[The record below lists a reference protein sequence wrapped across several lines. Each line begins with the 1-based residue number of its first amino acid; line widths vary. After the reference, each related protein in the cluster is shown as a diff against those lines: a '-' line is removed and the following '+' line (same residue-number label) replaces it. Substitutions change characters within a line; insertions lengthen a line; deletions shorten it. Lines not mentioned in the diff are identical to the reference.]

1 MAAIPLKTS
10 LPPPR
15 TVSGTRPAQ
24 QIGAQSIVARGK
36 SSIPA
41 AQRARVEIEL
51 SIFSDQPN
59 PRWLLA
65 RVRSEQLLARLPEQ
79 SSLVPAL
86 LTGYR
91 GFTVRIESDAG
102 KRTVQVFH
110 NAELERWLLNS
121 GRFCLP
127 EEMAKFVENQLH

>member
-1 MAAIPLKTS
+1 VAATPLKKSS

-24 QIGAQSIVARGK
+24 QIGAKNK

-41 AQRARVEIEL
+41 AQRARVEVEL
-51 SIFSDQPN
+51 NIFSDQPN

-65 RVRSEQLLARLPEQ
+65 RVRADQLLARLPKQ

-102 KRTVQVFH
+102 KRAVQVFH
-110 NAELERWLLNS
+110 NSELERWLLNS

-127 EEMAKFVENQLH
+127 EEMAKFVENQLR